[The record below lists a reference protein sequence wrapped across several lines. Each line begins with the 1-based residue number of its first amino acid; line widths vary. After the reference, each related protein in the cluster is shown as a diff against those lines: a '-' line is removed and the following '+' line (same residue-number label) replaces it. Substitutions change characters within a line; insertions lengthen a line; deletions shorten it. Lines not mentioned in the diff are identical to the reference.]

1 MIRKIIEIG
10 QFTDAFNVHSIKSK
24 VLQEVLAK
32 PNRIIIVLVRSART
46 KRNLSLNVIFCQIT
60 ITQLRFYVQGILSYS
75 GQLNKD
81 KDKDKRHLERFSDPV
96 TLKVTQLT
104 IPDKMRNCNHDIEG

>member
-1 MIRKIIEIG
+1 MSR
-10 QFTDAFNVHSIKSK
+10 
-24 VLQEVLAK
+24 VLYA
-32 PNRIIIVLVRSART
+32 
-46 KRNLSLNVIFCQIT
+46 
-60 ITQLRFYVQGILSYS
+60 VQNS
-75 GQLNKD
+75 NKD